1 MTARNHADDRVGK
14 NEEEHGAEEREVLPP
29 RFTAN
34 ALYDVIAN
42 VLNYELDAVH
52 EGALRHE
59 ALRLL
64 LLEDKEDNE
73 QQR

>member
-1 MTARNHADDRVGK
+1 M
-14 NEEEHGAEEREVLPP
+14 LPP

-34 ALYDVIAN
+34 SLYDVIAN

-59 ALRLL
+59 TLRLL